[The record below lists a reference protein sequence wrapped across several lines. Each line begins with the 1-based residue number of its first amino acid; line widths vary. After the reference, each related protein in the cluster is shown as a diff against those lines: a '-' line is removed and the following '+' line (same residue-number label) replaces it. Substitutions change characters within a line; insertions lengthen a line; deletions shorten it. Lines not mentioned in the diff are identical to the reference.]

1 MSPSPSA
8 LVVKRI
14 IVLSNRMPI
23 IESNSS
29 ESAAVLLPG
38 LIMVYM
44 MSGCLPSLGYVAGPT
59 GGKGEHEERAFAAL
73 GYEKDGWL
81 SG

>member
-1 MSPSPSA
+1 
-8 LVVKRI
+8 
-14 IVLSNRMPI
+14 
-23 IESNSS
+23 
-29 ESAAVLLPG
+29 
-38 LIMVYM
+38 MVYM